1 VALGGVRGRLE
12 ATGRGVHFGV
22 REAVGILDAALTAW
36 KVS

>member
-1 VALGGVRGRLE
+1 VLRLAPPLVIE
-12 ATGRGVHFGV
+12 DSHV